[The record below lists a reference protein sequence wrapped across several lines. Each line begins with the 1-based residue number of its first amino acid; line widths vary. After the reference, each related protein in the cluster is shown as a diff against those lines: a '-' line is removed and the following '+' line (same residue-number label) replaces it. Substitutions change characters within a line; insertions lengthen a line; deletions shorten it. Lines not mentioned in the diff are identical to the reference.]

1 MKLNIKPF
9 LIFGIAVLLASA
21 TCNNT
26 ESSSENNTDTTA
38 IAASESIPVP
48 AAETIQPTDTTQP
61 AAAAKDDTVLIKTSM
76 GDIKVRLYKETPLH
90 KANFLKLCSSNFY
103 DNLLFHR
110 VISGFMIQGGDPT
123 SRNAKPGVMLG
134 AGDAG
139 YTVPAEFNSKFRHKR
154 GALAAARQGDEV
166 NPMKASSG
174 CQFYICH
181 ADANFLDG
189 NYTIFGEVIT
199 GLETVDK
206 IAASKVDGADRP
218 LADIKIKSTSVLSKT
233 K

>member
-9 LIFGIAVLLASA
+9 FIFGIAVLLASA

-26 ESSSENNTDTTA
+26 ESSSDNNTDTTA
-38 IAASESIPVP
+38 IAATEPMAVP
-48 AAETIQPTDTTQP
+48 AAETSQP
-61 AAAAKDDTVLIKTSM
+61 ADSSKQTDVSKDDTVLIKTSM

-123 SRNAKPGVMLG
+123 SKNAAPGAMLG

-189 NYTIFGEVIT
+189 NYTVFGEVIT

-206 IAASKVDGADRP
+206 IAAAKVDRNDRP
-218 LADIKIKSTSVLSKT
+218 NADIKIKSTSVLSKT